1 MRSKKKEV
9 FLLVGL
15 IILLFI
21 VNYPFLNSLLEN
33 FFVER
38 EKVEVLRVVDGDT
51 IVTSEGNVRLL
62 GINSPEKGEYLYGES
77 KNFLESLILNES
89 VYLEFGKDK
98 TDKYGRIL
106 AYVFLNGKNVNME
119 SVKEGYSNYY
129 FPSGKDSYYGRFLNA
144 WDSCIKSKKN
154 LCEISES
161 KCSECIALKNFDY
174 FNQKA
179 IFYNFCDFSCD
190 LENWIISDEGRKRFV
205 FENFVLE
212 PFSEVLVEVG
222 EEENSENILYWKG
235 EDYVWTSSGDTLF
248 LRDNVGKLVLW
259 ETY

>member
-15 IILLFI
+15 IVLLFI
-21 VNYPFLNSLLEN
+21 VNYPFLNSLIEN

-119 SVKEGYSNYY
+119 SVKEGYSNY
-129 FPSGKDSYYGRFLNA
+129 S
-144 WDSCIKSKKN
+144 I
-154 LCEISES
+154 
-161 KCSECIALKNFDY
+161 
-174 FNQKA
+174 
-179 IFYNFCDFSCD
+179 
-190 LENWIISDEGRKRFV
+190 RKR
-205 FENFVLE
+205 
-212 PFSEVLVEVG
+212 
-222 EEENSENILYWKG
+222 
-235 EDYVWTSSGDTLF
+235 
-248 LRDNVGKLVLW
+248 
-259 ETY
+259 